1 MFSFIRNKSTV
12 NKISIQSFS
21 SNNIN
26 SYPSNKLFYSITEKN
41 FAFGKWNLYKFRRDT
56 SSYALKDFTKSYT
69 AKQWL
74 NKEIEN
80 QKSKIKT
87 EKISSLLHTEDK
99 RKLRKLN
106 PYIQPSKRQFN
117 RFVRKKAINK
127 MGNNESKDFDDLAMR
142 LFVQDHTAQVLEN
155 IRKTKEN
162 KIFNRKLHEIKEKK
176 LALKLEAR
184 KPENI
189 IENFEQKF
197 LNYQNF
203 NDNEFDPNKSYSLF
217 NFLPEGRRT
226 LGKNLSEQ
234 NELNNKINNTPTDYI
249 VNNKFKEYENNKKQ
263 LTNMRINSMLN
274 GKKNNE
280 ALQKYLENG
289 GIEFLKIEDGDKL
302 SNNQNFLENQPN
314 KTKNYRDFSDSSEN
328 NYSQLSI
335 PEDKTSIH
343 SQSKYSQSSTSSL
356 SSTLNKSSSEIYTEN
371 STLTKSLQSFFDH
384 QIDLTSK
391 INQYEL
397 EVYNEFKKLD
407 LYAKYNKGQVKF
419 GDLTL
424 DENLNYIKFNITN
437 SSDLFKMYREVINK
451 DFVKYKKDNVNDKP
465 VIFSAILQKFA
476 LGVKTEDKALSLITE
491 FDYKNLLR
499 DIKDN
504 IPKISDKDLVN
515 NLWSIGKLHRSNRT
529 FSPVFFTHLL
539 NELITEIY
547 TYRVDYLSFEAIS
560 FLLEGLDF
568 LKISHRYDNEMV
580 VSKEIQLGEK
590 IYNRIIEICKN
601 DALLV
606 QFHPFNLAK
615 ILNYFYNE
623 NIEIEKFSL
632 LLDSLGRPLKEFIIK
647 NESCLA
653 DIIDTKDLVK
663 IVKAYSWGIVKQG
676 ISGKGKRNEIYFR
689 SESVGDEVGKN
700 SIQIFNSEE
709 SKENIV
715 IEYGFKQN
723 SAGIEFYKEVLN
735 NLSTPILIKNKTFEI
750 THCANFIYHY
760 TNASIYDTE
769 VLRQLNCQIVD
780 KLEKVEDFKIEDVL
794 YFTFGMS
801 KYYTKNTFPYFSHD
815 VMNVIYPNL
824 NEKTISYKYQ
834 ILNKFKHRL
843 FEKKDTLHLQNLS
856 LILYSA
862 SLMGYSDID
871 LYLPIY
877 HNVIMVD
884 KELVANRNN
893 KNKIPMMKFEDLG
906 YYIQSLALLNF
917 NDEYILKYFLEKLVY
932 FINKCVH
939 KDSESEEG
947 YKLNFPL
954 NHFSL
959 SQNLSAI
966 VNLSSRKYYRDV
978 FRWKESVEKL
988 KDYVSAN
995 FGNEDVHNSVSVL
1008 WFLTYAEIFD
1018 MKIFDKLMK
1027 IINDNKIK
1035 LRKYESIVLNQ
1046 IIVANYI
1053 KHEYIFSEFKKE
1065 FVESLNKLS
1074 KDFEGERSK
1083 IQKKISIADKYQEM
1097 SFVEKF
1103 KDVLTKNQKELS
1115 KEGYIYEEN
1124 YIIANSYI
1132 APVYFS
1138 KSNLCILFYDH
1149 TERMKDKNI
1158 NGYNSTKE
1166 SILYSLGYKI
1176 ERVYAHEC
1184 DGLLDSDE
1192 KMYDFIIKK
1201 IK

>member
-1 MFSFIRNKSTV
+1 MFSFIRNKNTI
-12 NKISIQSFS
+12 NKLPTPSLQSIT
-21 SNNIN
+21 SNTT
-26 SYPSNKLFYSITEKN
+26 NKLFYSITEKT

-56 SSYALKDFTKSYT
+56 SSYALKDFTKSPT

-74 NKEIEN
+74 NKEVDK
-80 QKSKIKT
+80 QKAKIKT
-87 EKISSLLHTEDK
+87 EKLSSLLQTEDK
-99 RKLRKLN
+99 RKLSKLN

-127 MGNNESKDFDDLAMR
+127 MAMNESKDFDDLAMR

-162 KIFNRKLHEIKEKK
+162 KIFNRKMHEIKEKK

-226 LGKNLSEQ
+226 LGRNLSEQ
-234 NELNNKINNTPTDYI
+234 NELNNKINNTPTDYV
-249 VNNKFKEYENNKKQ
+249 VNNKFMEYEKNKKQ

-289 GIEFLKIEDGDKL
+289 GIEFLKIEEGDKIPK
-302 SNNQNFLENQPN
+302 SQNFIENQPQN
-314 KTKNYRDFSDSSEN
+314 IKNYHDIEVTN
-328 NYSQLSI
+328 NYSEISVSENKI
-335 PEDKTSIH
+335 PA
-343 SQSKYSQSSTSSL
+343 QSKYSASSSL

-371 STLTKSLQSFFDH
+371 SNLTKSLQSFFNP
-384 QIDLTSK
+384 QIELTSK

-407 LYAKYNKGQVKF
+407 LYSKYNKGQVKF

-437 SSDLFKMYREVINK
+437 SSDLFKMYREVIHK
-451 DFVKYKKDNVNDKP
+451 DFVKYNKENIQDRP
-465 VIFSAILQKFA
+465 VIYSAILQKFA
-476 LGVKTEDKALSLITE
+476 LGVKNEEKALSLFTE

-504 IPKISDKDLVN
+504 IPKISDKNLVD
-515 NLWSIGKLHRSNRT
+515 NLWSIGKLHRSNRN

-539 NELITEIY
+539 NEMITELA
-547 TYRVDYLSFEAIS
+547 TQRVEYLSFEAIS
-560 FLLEGLDF
+560 YMVEGLDF
-568 LKISHRYDNEMV
+568 LKISPRYDDEMV

-590 IYNRIIEICKN
+590 IYDRILEICKN

-623 NIEIEKFSL
+623 NLEIEKFSV
-632 LLDSLGRPLKEFIIK
+632 LLDSLGRPLKEFILK
-647 NESCLA
+647 NESSLA

-676 ISGKGKRNEIYFR
+676 ISGRGRRNEIYFR

-700 SIQIFNSEE
+700 SIQIFNSEDT
-709 SKENIV
+709 SQNLP
-715 IEYGFKQN
+715 IEYGFKEN
-723 SAGIEFYKEVLN
+723 SSGIEFYKEVLN
-735 NLSTPILIKNKTFEI
+735 NLSTPIFIKNKTFEI

-760 TNASIYDTE
+760 TNANVYDTH
-769 VLRQLNCQIVD
+769 LFRQLNTQIVD

-794 YFTFGMS
+794 YFTYGMS
-801 KYYTKNTFPYFSHD
+801 KFYTKNTFPNFFHD

-824 NEKTISYKYQ
+824 NEKATSYKYQ
-834 ILNKFKHRL
+834 ILNKFKNRL
-843 FEKKDTLHLQNLS
+843 FEKNDTLHLQNLS
-856 LILYSA
+856 LILYTA

-871 LYLPIY
+871 FYLPIY

-906 YYIQSLALLNF
+906 YFLQSLALLNF
-917 NDEYILKYFLEKLVY
+917 NDEYIIKYFLEKIVY

-939 KDSESEEG
+939 IDSESEEG
-947 YKLNFPL
+947 FKLNFPL

-978 FRWKESVEKL
+978 HKWKETIEKL
-988 KDYVSAN
+988 KHYVNAN
-995 FGNEDVHNSVSVL
+995 FGSEDVHNSVSVL

-1018 MKIFDKLMK
+1018 QKIFDKLMK
-1027 IINDNKIK
+1027 IINDNKTK
-1035 LRKYESIVLNQ
+1035 LRKFDSIVLNQ
-1046 IIVANYI
+1046 IIVGNYI
-1053 KHEYIFSEFKKE
+1053 KNEYIFSELKKE
-1065 FVESLNKLS
+1065 FVEDLNKYS
-1074 KDFEGERSK
+1074 KDFEGERSR
-1083 IQKKISIADKYQEM
+1083 IQKKISLDDKYQDM

-1103 KDVLTKNQKELS
+1103 KDVLRKNQKELA
-1115 KEGYIYEEN
+1115 KEGYN
-1124 YIIANSYI
+1124 YQEDFLIANSFI
-1132 APVYFS
+1132 APVYFPNN
-1138 KSNLCILFYDH
+1138 KLCVLFYDH

-1158 NGYNSTKE
+1158 NGYNSIKE

-1176 ERVYAHEC
+1176 ERVYAQEC